1 MTAIPMTLPTA
12 ADRAAPAPEPPSHF
26 IRHIVRRDVAAGKHG
41 GQVVTRFPPEPN
53 GYLHI
58 GHAKSIFLNF
68 GIAAEFGGRTHLRY
82 DDTNPAKEEQKYID
96 AIERD
101 LAWLGCSWSHLR
113 HASDYFEALYR
124 CALKLIRQ
132 GDAYVCDLS
141 ADEVRA
147 ARGTLTEPG
156 RDSPWRDRKVAENLD
171 LFARMRAGEFPDGSR
186 TLRARIDM
194 AAANINLRDPAI
206 YRIRRLAHPRTG
218 EAWCIYPMYDFAH
231 GISDAFEGITHSL
244 CTLEFEDHRPLYD
257 WFLDRLD
264 IENDP
269 ELTAPLRDAGL
280 WLPPSR
286 PEQIEFARLNLD
298 YTVLSKR
305 RLNELVNGGH
315 VEGWDDPRL
324 PTLAGFRRRGYTPE
338 ALRAFCELIGISK
351 QESVI
356 PMEVLENALRD
367 DLNRRAPR
375 RMAVLRPLKV
385 VLVDYPQGQSETISA
400 ANHPQDETLGSRE
413 IPFGR
418 ELYIERDD
426 FDIDPPKGFH
436 RLKPGGEVRLR
447 NAYIIR
453 CEKAIAGPDGGIAEL
468 HCTYDPASKSGLP
481 GAARKVKGTIHW
493 VSARHAI
500 DAEIRL
506 YDRLFTVPY
515 PAADKNRD
523 FKEFLN
529 PESLVTLAGAKLEPA
544 LAAAA
549 GGEALQFERQGYFT
563 PDRDSTAGRPV
574 FNRAVSLRDTWGRK
588 AG

>member
-1 MTAIPMTLPTA
+1 MSDPTPGRPA
-12 ADRAAPAPEPPSHF
+12 TSTPEAPTHF
-26 IRHIVRRDVAAGKHG
+26 IRNIVRRDVAAGKHG

-68 GIAAEFGGRTHLRY
+68 GIAAEFDGRTHLRY

-96 AIERD
+96 AIEQD

-113 HASDYFEALYR
+113 HASDYFEVLYR
-124 CALKLIRQ
+124 CARKLIRQ
-132 GDAYVCDLS
+132 GDAYVCDQS

-156 RDSPWRDRKVAENLD
+156 RNSPWRNRTVEENLD
-171 LFARMRAGEFPDGSR
+171 LFARMRAGEFADGSR

-194 AAANINLRDPAI
+194 TAANINLRDPAI
-206 YRIRRLAHPRTG
+206 YRIRRLLHPRTG
-218 EAWCIYPMYDFAH
+218 DAWCIYPMYDFAH
-231 GISDAFEGITHSL
+231 GISDALEGITHSL

-264 IENDP
+264 IPNDP
-269 ELTAPLRDAGL
+269 ELTAPLSATGL

-286 PEQIEFARLNLD
+286 PQQIEFARLNLD

-356 PMEVLENALRD
+356 PMEVLENTLRD
-367 DLNRRAPR
+367 DLNRRAQR

-385 VLVDYPQGQSETISA
+385 VLVNYPEGQSETVDA
-400 ANHPQDETLGSRE
+400 ANHPQDESLGTRQV
-413 IPFGR
+413 PFDR
-418 ELYIERDD
+418 ELYIEQDD
-426 FDIDPPKGFH
+426 FSRAAPPGFH

-453 CEKAIAGPDGGIAEL
+453 CEKVIAGRDGDIAEL

-493 VSARHAI
+493 VSARHAL
-500 DAEIRL
+500 DAEVRL
-506 YDRLFTVPY
+506 YDRLFTVPH
-515 PAADKNRD
+515 PTADKSRD

-529 PESLVTLAGAKLEPA
+529 PESLVTLTGAKLEPA
-544 LAAAA
+544 LTAAAQ
-549 GGEALQFERQGYFT
+549 GEALQFERQGYFT
-563 PDRDSTAGRPV
+563 PDCDSAAGRPV
-574 FNRAVSLRDTWGRK
+574 FNRAVSLRDTWANRAK
-588 AG
+588 S